1 VAGVILSSRKI
12 MSQLIPITQLAL
24 PIPAP
29 LSELAWQQAQA
40 YRSIPTTWNVY
51 LNRIA
56 TELLSEYIRED
67 FPDLGVGVA
76 SLQEN
81 RSVDNLW
88 QFVNG
93 SGLALNH
100 KRLLLLPA
108 KAIDNSELEIPQE
121 WVDIPALAGDY
132 FLAVQI
138 DPDAELLHC
147 WGYTTHQM
155 LKAKARYDSIDRT
168 YHLDAHHLIADVSGL
183 WVIQQLN
190 PQEVTQTE
198 IVPLPAVEAVRAE
211 NLLQRL
217 GSVPNPRLEI
227 PFELWGA
234 LISDRAWKERLV
246 ALRQGEAAPQTTV
259 NRLSGWLQNV
269 FAAGW
274 QAVEDFVGEDAS
286 LGLAFRQPEAATATM
301 RRVKAVQLP
310 DRVLFLVLSVSPA
323 ADNRLEIQVQL
334 RSHDLNTTL
343 PAGLTLELLSG
354 EDEVMR
360 SVTTRDLD
368 NAIVLPRF
376 RSTLGMEFKLQ
387 VRSGEVTWCE
397 SFVV

>member
-1 VAGVILSSRKI
+1 
-12 MSQLIPITQLAL
+12 MSQLIPISQIAL
-24 PIPAP
+24 PIPAS
-29 LSELAWQQAQA
+29 LSELAWEQAQTD
-40 YRSIPTTWNVY
+40 RSIPTTWNVY

-67 FPDLGVGVA
+67 FPDLGD
-76 SLQEN
+76 

-93 SGLALNH
+93 SVLELND
-100 KRLLLLPA
+100 KRLLLLPS

-147 WGYTTHQM
+147 WGYTTHQAIA
-155 LKAKARYDSIDRT
+155 AKARYDSIDRT
-168 YHLDAHHLIADVSGL
+168 YHLDAHHLITDVSGL

-190 PQEVTQTE
+190 PQEVTQTA
-198 IVPLPAVEAVRAE
+198 IAPLPAVEAVRAE
-211 NLLQRL
+211 NLLHRL
-217 GSVPNPRLEI
+217 ASVPHPRREV

-234 LISDRAWKERLV
+234 LIGDRAWRERLV
-246 ALRQGEAAPQTTV
+246 ALRQGEVATQATV
-259 NRLSGWLQNV
+259 NRLSDWLQNV

-274 QAVEDFVGEDAS
+274 QAVADVWGEDAQ
-286 LGLAFRQPEAATATM
+286 LGLAFRQSEASTATL
-301 RRVKAVQLP
+301 RRVKALQLD
-310 DRVLFLVLSVSPA
+310 DRVLFLVLSVGEAA
-323 ADNRLEIQVQL
+323 ADRLEISIQL
-334 RSHDLNTTL
+334 RSPDSNATL

-360 SVTTRDLD
+360 SVTSRELD

-387 VRSGEVTWCE
+387 VRSGEVTFCE
-397 SFVV
+397 AFVV

>member
-1 VAGVILSSRKI
+1 
-12 MSQLIPITQLAL
+12 MSQLIPIAQLAL
-24 PIPAP
+24 PIPAS
-29 LSELAWQQAQA
+29 LSELAWEQAQA
-40 YRSIPTTWNVY
+40 DRSISTTWNVY

-56 TELLSEYIRED
+56 TELLTEYVRAD
-67 FPDLGVGVA
+67 FPDLRD
-76 SLQEN
+76 
-81 RSVDNLW
+81 RSADNLW

-93 SGLALNH
+93 SGLELNG
-100 KRLLLLPA
+100 KRLMLLPS
-108 KAIDNSELEIPQE
+108 KAIDHSELEIPQE

-147 WGYTTHQM
+147 WGYTTHQL
-155 LKAKARYDSIDRT
+155 LKSKARYDPIDRT
-168 YHLDAHHLIADVSGL
+168 YHLDGHHLIADVSGL

-198 IVPLPAVEAVRAE
+198 IASLPTVEAVRAE

-217 GSVPNPRLEI
+217 ASVPHPRLEI

-234 LISDRAWKERLV
+234 LISDRAWRQQLV
-246 ALRQGEAAPQTTV
+246 ALRQGEVAPQTHVTTAV
-259 NRLSGWLQNV
+259 NRLSDWMQNV
-269 FAAGW
+269 FASGW
-274 QAVEDFVGEDAS
+274 QAVEDFWGEDDR
-286 LGLAFRQPEAATATM
+286 LGLAFRQPEAPISTM
-301 RRVKAVQLP
+301 RRVKALQLP
-310 DRVLFLVLSVSPA
+310 DRVLFLLLSVAPA
-323 ADNRLEIQVQL
+323 ADDSLSERLRQRLEIQVQL
-334 RSHDLNTTL
+334 RSDDLNATL
-343 PAGLTLELLSG
+343 PAGLTLDLLSG

-387 VRSGEVTWCE
+387 VRSGDVTLCE

>member
-1 VAGVILSSRKI
+1 

-29 LSELAWQQAQA
+29 LSDLAWQQAQA
-40 YRSIPTTWNVY
+40 YGSIAATWNVY

-67 FPDLGVGVA
+67 FPDLGD
-76 SLQEN
+76 

-93 SGLALNH
+93 SGLELND
-100 KRLLLLPA
+100 KRLMLLPA
-108 KAIDNSELEIPQE
+108 KAIDLSELEIPQE
-121 WVDIPALAGDY
+121 WVDIPTLAGDY

-155 LKAKARYDSIDRT
+155 LKSKARYDPIDRT

-183 WVIQQLN
+183 WAIQQLN

-198 IVPLPAVEAVRAE
+198 IAPLPNIDAARAE
-211 NLLQRL
+211 HLLHRL
-217 GSVPNPRLEI
+217 ASVPNPRLEI
-227 PFELWGA
+227 PFDLWGA
-234 LISDRAWKERLV
+234 LVSDRAWRERLV
-246 ALRQGEAAPQTTV
+246 ALRQGEFASQTTV
-259 NRLSGWLQNV
+259 NRLSDWLQNV
-269 FAAGW
+269 FGSGW
-274 QAVEDFVGEDAS
+274 QAVEDFWGGDER

-301 RRVKAVQLP
+301 RRVKALQFP
-310 DRVLFLVLSVSPA
+310 DREARRGGRGLFLVLSVAPA
-323 ADNRLEIQVQL
+323 ADARLEIQVQL
-334 RSHDLNTTL
+334 RTDDLNATL

-368 NAIVLPRF
+368 NAIGLPRF
-376 RSTLGMEFKLQ
+376 RSTIGTEFKLQ
-387 VRSGEVTWCE
+387 VRSGDVTSCE

>member
-1 VAGVILSSRKI
+1 
-12 MSQLIPITQLAL
+12 MSQLIPISQLAL
-24 PIPAP
+24 PIPAS
-29 LSELAWQQAQA
+29 LSELAWEQAQA
-40 YRSIPTTWNVY
+40 YRSISTTWNVY
-51 LNRIA
+51 LNCIA

-81 RSVDNLW
+81 RAIDNLW

-93 SGLALNH
+93 SVLELNG
-100 KRLLLLPA
+100 KRLMLLPA
-108 KAIDNSELEIPQE
+108 KAIDLSELEIPQE
-121 WVDIPALAGDY
+121 WLDIPALAGDY

-168 YHLDAHHLIADVSGL
+168 YHLDAHYLIADVSGL

-190 PQEVTQTE
+190 PQEVTQTA
-198 IVPLPAVEAVRAE
+198 IAPLPAVEAVRAE

-217 GSVPNPRLEI
+217 ASVPNPRLEI

-234 LISDRAWKERLV
+234 LISDRSWRQRLV
-246 ALRQGEAAPQTTV
+246 ALRQGEVAPQ
-259 NRLSGWLQNV
+259 RLSDWLQNV
-269 FAAGW
+269 FASGW
-274 QAVEDFVGEDAS
+274 QAVEDFWGEDDR
-286 LGLAFRQPEAATATM
+286 LGLAFRQEALTATM
-301 RRVKAVQLP
+301 RRVKALQFP
-310 DRVLFLVLSVSPA
+310 DRVLFLVLSVAPA
-323 ADNRLEIQVQL
+323 ADERLEIQVQL
-334 RSHDLNTTL
+334 RSDDLNATL

-387 VRSGEVTWCE
+387 VRSGEVTLRE

>member
-1 VAGVILSSRKI
+1 
-12 MSQLIPITQLAL
+12 MSQLIPIAQLAL
-24 PIPAP
+24 PIPAS
-29 LSELAWQQAQA
+29 LSELAWEQAQA
-40 YRSIPTTWNVY
+40 DGSIAATWNVY

-56 TELLSEYIRED
+56 TELLTEYIRED

-93 SGLALNH
+93 SVLELND
-100 KRLLLLPA
+100 KRLLLLPS

-121 WVDIPALAGDY
+121 WVDIPALAVDY

-155 LKAKARYDSIDRT
+155 LESKARYDSIDRT
-168 YHLDAHHLIADVSGL
+168 YRLDAHHLIADVSGL
-183 WVIQQLN
+183 WAIQQLN
-190 PQEVTQTE
+190 PQEVTQSE
-198 IVPLPAVEAVRAE
+198 IAPLPAVEAVRAE
-211 NLLQRL
+211 NLLHRL
-217 GSVPNPRLEI
+217 ASVPDPRLEI

-234 LISDRAWKERLV
+234 LISDRAWRLRLV
-246 ALRQGEAAPQTTV
+246 ALRQGASAPQPTV
-259 NRLSGWLQNV
+259 NRLSDWLQNV

-274 QAVEDFVGEDAS
+274 QAVEDFWGEDDR
-286 LGLAFRQPEAATATM
+286 LGLAFRQSEASTATM
-301 RRVKAVQLP
+301 RRVKALQLP
-310 DRVLFLVLSVSPA
+310 DRGLLLMLSISPA
-323 ADNRLEIQVQL
+323 ADERWEIQIQL
-334 RSHDLNTTL
+334 RADDLNATL
-343 PAGLTLELLSG
+343 PADVTLELLSG

-360 SVTTRDLD
+360 SVTSRELD

-376 RSTLGMEFKLQ
+376 RSTVGMEFKLQ
-387 VRSGEVTWCE
+387 VRSGEVTLSE
-397 SFVV
+397 AFVV

>member
-1 VAGVILSSRKI
+1 
-12 MSQLIPITQLAL
+12 MSQLIPISQLAL
-24 PIPAP
+24 PIPAS
-29 LSELAWQQAQA
+29 LSELAWEQAQA
-40 YRSIPTTWNVY
+40 DRSISATWNVY

-56 TELLSEYIRED
+56 TELLTEYVRAD
-67 FPDLGVGVA
+67 FPDLRD
-76 SLQEN
+76 
-81 RSVDNLW
+81 RSADNLW

-93 SGLALNH
+93 SGLELNG
-100 KRLLLLPA
+100 KRLMLLPS
-108 KAIDNSELEIPQE
+108 KAIDHSELEIPQE

-155 LKAKARYDSIDRT
+155 LKSKARYDPIDRT
-168 YHLDAHHLIADVSGL
+168 YHLDAYHLIADVSGL

-198 IVPLPAVEAVRAE
+198 IAPLPTVEAVRAE

-217 GSVPNPRLEI
+217 ASVPNPRLEI

-234 LISDRAWKERLV
+234 LISNRAWRQQLV
-246 ALRQGEAAPQTTV
+246 ALRQGEVDPQTNVTTAV

-269 FAAGW
+269 FASGW
-274 QAVEDFVGEDAS
+274 QAVEDFWGEDAQ
-286 LGLAFRQPEAATATM
+286 LGLAFRQSEAPTSTM
-301 RRVKAVQLP
+301 RRVKALQLP
-310 DRVLFLVLSVSPA
+310 DRVLFLLLSVAPA
-323 ADNRLEIQVQL
+323 ADDSLSERLRQRLEIQVQL
-334 RSHDLNTTL
+334 RSDNLNATL
-343 PAGLTLELLSG
+343 PAGLTLELLSS

-387 VRSGEVTWCE
+387 VRSGEVTLCE